1 MIVEEV
7 AYSKTDVKNLMFNL
21 LEPKLQK
28 VLEAVLR
35 HDLALFMKY
44 LKVARGDPLEKSVV
58 ESFEWM
64 VMDSELLRAEFLQG
78 RVKKGAEQVEA
89 LCKGVLGYDMIASEI
104 VRMASVFELNEKFKD
119 GEA

>member
-1 MIVEEV
+1 M

-28 VLEAVLR
+28 ILEAVLR
-35 HDLALFMKY
+35 HDLKQFMKY
-44 LKVARGDPLEKSVV
+44 LKIARDDPLEESAV

-64 VMDSELLRAEFLQG
+64 VMDSELLRTEYLQG
-78 RVKKGAEQVEA
+78 RVKKGSEQIES
-89 LCKGVLGYDMIASEI
+89 LCKGILGYDMIASEI

-119 GEA
+119 GDA